1 MPALEGQFLV
11 LGTCTVAKDKVGLIR
26 WLSVGRV
33 KAQRFDDDLVALN
46 RNQELKRLQR
56 QLPCAL
62 VAA

>member
-1 MPALEGQFLV
+1 MPALESQFLV
-11 LGTCTVAKDKVGLIR
+11 VGTCTVAKDKVGLIR

-33 KAQRFDDDLVALN
+33 KAQGFDDDLVALN
-46 RNQELKRLQR
+46 RNEELKRLQR